1 MTMTTNDDN
10 ISTTNNANVDDNV
23 GNTIHEKGE
32 YYQHGKP
39 YQGIRVVFVPWRIS
53 PKKTEII
60 GREGGAMMH
69 VLLFILIN
77 QTSIYDNNSNHI
89 NLSSRSRYQI
99 VEYQT
104 YPSLQWK
111 PCQLLDT
118 EFQQYLTHVKRIP
131 VVKRNSNDC

>member
-39 YQGIRVVFVPWRIS
+39 YQGICVVFAPWRIS

-69 VLLFILIN
+69 LNIKPTRHYN
-77 QTSIYDNNSNHI
+77 GNHA
-89 NLSSRSRYQI
+89 N
-99 VEYQT
+99 
-104 YPSLQWK
+104 
-111 PCQLLDT
+111 
-118 EFQQYLTHVKRIP
+118 YLTLNFNNI
-131 VVKRNSNDC
+131 